1 MNRQRCKD
9 SGIPPHPG
17 QCLRHP
23 QDVSRLLCLA
33 EALRGAH
40 PGSLHSKKR
49 NRQNALPRRGI
60 PAPAR
65 FSIHARDRI
74 WLYRGRQSTE
84 SLQIGA
90 GSPGQTCS
98 RFVTKNLRIRIFII
112 PRNFSKKAILCPKRV
127 FLTFRGTFGPQG
139 SPTGTWK
146 CSHSIRHR
154 IPDISMHS
162 VVT

>member
-9 SGIPPHPG
+9 CDFPPDPG
-17 QCLRHP
+17 QCHRHT
-23 QDVSRLLCLA
+23 QDVSRLQRLA

-40 PGSLHSKKR
+40 PGYLHSKKR

-60 PAPAR
+60 RAPAS

-84 SLQIGA
+84 SPQIGA

-98 RFVTKNLRIRIFII
+98 RFVTKNFRIRIFII
-112 PRNFSKKAILCPKRV
+112 PRNFSEKVILCPKRV

-139 SPTGTWK
+139 GPTGTWE
-146 CSHSIRHR
+146 CSHWIRHR
-154 IPDISMHS
+154 ILHNSMCS
-162 VVT
+162 EGT